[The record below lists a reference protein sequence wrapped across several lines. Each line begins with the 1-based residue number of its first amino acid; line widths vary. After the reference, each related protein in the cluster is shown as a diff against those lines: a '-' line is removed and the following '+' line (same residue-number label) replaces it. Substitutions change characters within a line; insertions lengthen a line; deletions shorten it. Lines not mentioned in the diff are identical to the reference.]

1 MFLLIR
7 IGITQIKKISLDF
20 NTSHVSINRYCVFH
34 KGGFVMDFNTS
45 HVSINRRRG
54 YEEPPYYHNFNTS
67 HVSINRGC
75 QERHSGG

>member
-1 MFLLIR
+1 
-7 IGITQIKKISLDF
+7 
-20 NTSHVSINRYCVFH
+20 
-34 KGGFVMDFNTS
+34 MDFNTS